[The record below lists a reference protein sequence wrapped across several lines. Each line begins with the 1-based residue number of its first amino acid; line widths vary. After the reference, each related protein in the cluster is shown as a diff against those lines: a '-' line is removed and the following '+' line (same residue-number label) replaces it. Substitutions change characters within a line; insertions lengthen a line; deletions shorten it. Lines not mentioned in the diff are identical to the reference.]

1 MPHRSP
7 AIGVPSRRSL
17 LATGGTATVTALAG
31 CAALSSVEGSPANV
45 QEHRDLR
52 PDEGSVVARATAERA
67 GCPRGDTELR
77 AVAYERPDG
86 DLYVLTTVEVNAG
99 ARRCNSDW
107 RHGGIDATHD
117 WSEVAAEA
125 ESFVTG
131 TSSNVVYV
139 DASDPEVR
147 LRNTSNTEAGE
158 WRVRRASD
166 DGGIPETYAFR
177 STYAGAKVGAGD
189 DLATVTAAVPLS
201 TDGLFGGESE
211 TVTLSETL
219 TYGEGTQS

>member
-1 MPHRSP
+1 M
-7 AIGVPSRRSL
+7 PSRRSL
-17 LATGGTATVTALAG
+17 LAAGGTATVTALAG
-31 CAALSSVEGSPANV
+31 CSAFASPEGSPANV
-45 QEHRDLR
+45 QEHRALR
-52 PDEGSVVARATAERA
+52 PDEGSAVARTTAERA

-77 AVAYERPDG
+77 AVAYEQSDG
-86 DLYVLTTVEVNAG
+86 ALQVLTTVAVHAG

-107 RHGGIDATHD
+107 RHDGTDTTHD
-117 WSEVAAEA
+117 WSEVASGD
-125 ESFVTG
+125 ESFVAG

-177 STYAGAKVGAGD
+177 STYAGAAVGTGD

-201 TDGLFGGESE
+201 TGGLFGGESE